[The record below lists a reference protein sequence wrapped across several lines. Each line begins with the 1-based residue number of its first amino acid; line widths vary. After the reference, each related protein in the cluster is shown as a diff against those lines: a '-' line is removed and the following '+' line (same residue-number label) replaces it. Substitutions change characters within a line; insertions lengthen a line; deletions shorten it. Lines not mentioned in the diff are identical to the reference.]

1 MYNKPITQKAKCNYN
16 KLAPSQEVTIDAA
29 GKVRGDFEAS
39 PMKMKKGC
47 GCGCGG

>member
-1 MYNKPITQKAKCNYN
+1 MYGKPITQRAKCKYN
-16 KLAPSQEVTIDAA
+16 KMPVTQEVTIDAA
-29 GKVRGDFEAS
+29 GKKAGDFSAS